1 MGLLTILYR
10 FFNLWVFC
18 RAKPRPSKKARLDNP
33 AGGTAAPEP
42 EKTPGADALGR
53 EDTQNYLP
61 PQDDTCAEERITDPA
76 SHTDPPV
83 SPVRVEESIPPSG
96 TADKPTGPLQSS
108 DSKDDDVVITG
119 IGHSEPGNTATL
131 AKHTAKDE
139 ILAVKGKWDLDSSTY
154 AALSAPDL
162 YSGYLN
168 RLYTSRDYEAGMI
181 KMMKEKLEVTP
192 LCFIPLQL
200 SLSIFPNRDGKP
212 DQAALT
218 IKVRFRKPKAST

>member
-10 FFNLWVFC
+10 LFNLWAFS

-33 AGGTAAPEP
+33 AEGTATPEP

-53 EDTQNYLP
+53 EDTQNYLS
-61 PQDDTCAEERITDPA
+61 PQDDICAEERTTEPA
-76 SHTDPPV
+76 SRTDPPA
-83 SPVRVEESIPPSG
+83 SPVRVEESIPPSA
-96 TADKPTGPLQSS
+96 TADKPTVPLQSS

-119 IGHSEPGNTATL
+119 IGRSEPGNTATL

-139 ILAVKGKWDLDSSTY
+139 ISAIKGKWDVDSSTY
-154 AALSAPDL
+154 AALSAQDL

-181 KMMKEKLEVTP
+181 RMMKEKLEVTL
-192 LCFIPLQL
+192 LCFLLLQL
-200 SLSIFPNRDGKP
+200 SFSISSNPRW
-212 DQAALT
+212 
-218 IKVRFRKPKAST
+218 

>member
-1 MGLLTILYR
+1 M
-10 FFNLWVFC
+10 
-18 RAKPRPSKKARLDNP
+18 DNP
-33 AGGTAAPEP
+33 AEGTAAPEP

-53 EDTQNYLP
+53 EDTQTYLS
-61 PQDDTCAEERITDPA
+61 PQDDTCADERTIEPA
-76 SHTDPPV
+76 SRTDPPA

-96 TADKPTGPLQSS
+96 TVDKPTGPLQSS

-139 ILAVKGKWDLDSSTY
+139 ISAIKGKWDLDFSAY

-181 KMMKEKLEVTP
+181 RMMKEKLEVNL

-200 SLSIFPNRDGKP
+200 SLSIFPNRAGNP

-218 IKVRFRKPKAST
+218 IKAWFRKPRAST